1 MHATAGIHRGSLG
14 QRHAVNLGA
23 GTNFR
28 EAAHHR
34 VFGCDV
40 SEIASPWVGAFVK
53 RLGELGWAEGRN
65 VVIDYR
71 WAEARSERYTEIA
84 AELANRKVDVIVTW
98 ASAPVLAVKRA
109 TTSIPIVFAAQ
120 MDPVG
125 AGVVA
130 SLAHPGGNI
139 TGMSIQQTDTAGK
152 RIELL
157 REVVTQACT
166 ARRDGEFGRA
176 GSNARNARGRDDS
189 ACART

>member
-1 MHATAGIHRGSLG
+1 MQA
-14 QRHAVNLGA
+14 
-23 GTNFR
+23 
-28 EAAHHR
+28 
-34 VFGCDV
+34 
-40 SEIASPWVGAFVK
+40 SE
-53 RLGELGWAEGRN
+53 LRN
-65 VVIDYR
+65 
-71 WAEARSERYTEIA
+71 EIA

-130 SLAHPGGNI
+130 SLARPGGNI

-157 REVVTQACT
+157 REVVPETRT